1 MKKVKKHSRTGTERS
16 SSVDQVIERIGGSG
30 GAAYRSSRAKRPDI
44 LKLKNKKKPLPT
56 KTEAARMIKANKKTT
71 TKKKKNVAGR
81 TGIVKNLTKA
91 ATAGGLVGAG
101 AAANQWINQ
110 RPDPMIKKKIKK

>member
-16 SSVDQVIERIGGSG
+16 SSVDQVIERMGGPG

-81 TGIVKNLTKA
+81 AGIVARKA
-91 ATAGGLVGAG
+91 FKVAAPLSVSAGAG
-101 AAANQWINQ
+101 AAVNQWINQ
-110 RPDPMIKKKIKK
+110 GPEKKK